1 MDFASLALQ
10 VAPVSY
16 YCFKFSIRLRP
27 KLGIT
32 YYHIIYYEKKKM
44 DDYLSPQIIENKKD
58 LDIRHLKAMC

>member
-1 MDFASLALQ
+1 M
-10 VAPVSY
+10 V
-16 YCFKFSIRLRP
+16 
-27 KLGIT
+27 LGIT